1 MTASMTDYRVFPP
14 YREIYPTVRLGE
26 VAKKT
31 KTDVRGGQHP
41 LWDDQV
47 NMPVPSGKTKMRV
60 QLFDEDSTREDL
72 ISEGEIDLTK
82 VLAEGEQDDWF
93 PLTYKGR
100 KAGEIYLELTFYA
113 ARPPPKRQP
122 TRHVQHARPL
132 SGGYARPPPPQP
144 AATTSN
150 PHRFSAPPSA
160 SEVSSAPS
168 RYSNVGPAPYVP
180 PRPPV
185 QQEHMATPHMPP
197 PITPSPSSS
206 TGSHGYPPMH
216 HQRPPPQQQQQQQQ
230 QPSGY
235 PGAGAPTASYP
246 PVSHGVSAT
255 PLLSAPYKPVPS
267 PQPQYGGY
275 QPMQGG
281 GVAGFPQPQ
290 QPYPNQYGNYPP
302 PTSAYPPPT
311 PSMSF
316 PEPQRFPGGYTPHND
331 GSATPYAAHQGAYP
345 SPAPGGYPPHPPSG
359 YPPQQGYPPQPGY
372 PPY

>member
-1 MTASMTDYRVFPP
+1 MAQPRLIGELAVVALKARDLPNREVIGKQDPFCVF
-14 YREIYPTVRLGE
+14 RLGE

-47 NMPVPSGKTKMRV
+47 NIPVPEGKTKMRLQV
-60 QLFDEDSTREDL
+60 FDEDSTREDL

-82 VLAEGEQDDWF
+82 VLAEGEYDDWF

-100 KAGEIYLELTFYA
+100 KAGEIYLEMTFYS
-113 ARPPPKRQP
+113 ARPPPRRQP
-122 TRHVQHARPL
+122 TR
-132 SGGYARPPPPQP
+132 PPPPASAAATPAVNNQYPP
-144 AATTSN
+144 AA
-150 PHRFSAPPSA
+150 
-160 SEVSSAPS
+160 SSAQSGTAPTPA
-168 RYSNVGPAPYVP
+168 RYNNVGPAPYVP

-185 QQEHMATPHMPP
+185 PQEHMATPHMPP
-197 PITPSPSSS
+197 PIVPSPSSS
-206 TGSHGYPPMH
+206 SGSHGYPPMH
-216 HQRPPPQQQQQQQQ
+216 HQRPPPQPQH
-230 QPSGY
+230 SGY
-235 PGAGAPTASYP
+235 PGTGAPPTSYP
-246 PVSHGVSAT
+246 PVSHGASAT

-275 QPMQGG
+275 PPMHGG
-281 GVAGFPQPQ
+281 GPGGSFHQPQ

-302 PTSAYPPPT
+302 PTSAYPPRT

-316 PEPQRFPGGYTPHND
+316 PEPQRFPGGYAPHND

-345 SPAPGGYPPHPPSG
+345 SPAPGGYPPPPSGG